1 LRARSTRP
9 ADTDKWIRGT
19 AETGPALVAEG
30 WDFKAHSIGNRELF
44 AYVIQRGSH
53 ELVQFFI
60 HQRAPALDPPEKG
73 PSPLAVAASTGN
85 SALVTQLIGKKR
97 HLPAPLLACALLG
110 AASSGDL
117 TTLRWF
123 STRVLKSMVRSV
135 TIVSPSLRSSRP
147 RSRASLGSLM
157 KFSNIIPD
165 VNGRGP
171 YGQTAL
177 SLFLERGLNQ
187 NETPQIVYSLVAAGA
202 DVNVRG
208 EYDGETPIFKVCDFH
223 QLVPVLLKAGA
234 DVNAQDKFGRNA
246 LTSCGDH
253 DYLNAL
259 IAAGADL
266 SHRDKRGR
274 TAAEAA
280 RQLGDTETATFLEMA
295 EKRAQ

>member
-1 LRARSTRP
+1 
-9 ADTDKWIRGT
+9 
-19 AETGPALVAEG
+19 
-30 WDFKAHSIGNRELF
+30 
-44 AYVIQRGSH
+44 
-53 ELVQFFI
+53 
-60 HQRAPALDPPEKG
+60 
-73 PSPLAVAASTGN
+73 VAASTGN
-85 SALVTQLIGKKR
+85 SALVTQLIGKR
-97 HLPAPLLACALLG
+97 RNLPAPLLACALLG

-117 TTLRWF
+117 TTLRL
-123 STRVLKSMVRSV
+123 VLDKGAQINGSLCDDSQP
-135 TIVSPSLRSSRP
+135 VSPLIAAALAGKP
-147 RSRASLGSLM
+147 GVVDEIL
-157 KFSNIIPD
+157 KYHPD

-187 NETPQIVYSLVAAGA
+187 NETPQIVNSLVAAGA

-266 SHRDKRGR
+266 SHRDKQGR

-280 RQLGDTETATFLEMA
+280 RQLGDTETATFLETA
-295 EKRAQ
+295 AKAQKRAQ